1 MKKNNNKLLIIAV
14 CLAVIFALTL
24 LCGCDEQN
32 DESVA
37 DVSVNAEVS
46 KSQNDAS
53 IDMESS
59 VYSETEESVND
70 ESSSQDANDTSK
82 PEESIDI
89 PSVDLDAVFNDALDL
104 LDMYYNFDAEYI
116 VSELI
121 RQGAGESYERI
132 SAEKFEGLMYKL
144 FYVDDELLQ
153 EVRDYANYNSED
165 QTYELACDLGAGGI
179 EKTRDYNYYVENGN
193 TYEVYFSQLNYE
205 YLYNQFPDRDS
216 YNEFLEQYV
225 ASDDFGDSVEYNG
238 VCWEFD
244 FWNET
249 FYRFIGFSD
258 FGRKY
263 TVEYNDGV
271 VRLLSC
277 EEYDNRAS

>member
-59 VYSETEESVND
+59 VSSGTEESVND

-89 PSVDLDAVFNDALDL
+89 PSVNLDAVFNDALDL

-193 TYEVYFSQLNYE
+193 TYEVYFSHLNYE

-216 YNEFLEQYV
+216 YNEFLEEYV

-238 VCWEFD
+238 VYWEFD